1 MNPVKHTIGMSLMIA
16 LVSGALAVAGP
27 AAAVAKT
34 PHATLTHTEYRLLG
48 KTLVGIKQA
57 VFGKTLDL
65 TLGYASCRAD
75 GSSSP
80 LMRSERSACGNE
92 VALFEQLEQV
102 EVTEI
107 RCHARYLT
115 ATTTTT
121 PTPTTTSTVT
131 TGTTTTGTTTTGTT
145 TTGTTTSG
153 TTTTG
158 TTTTGTTTTTVDGY
172 NIVQLRLVACLS
184 PSYQRVTHDIQT
196 VYTSSALNHER
207 AVTRGFT
214 GTCLATLA
222 GPAKLI
228 ADERRFA
235 GAGKEIAAD
244 FASLSQLAD
253 GQSPKRVIL
262 DAQLTSDGLAFELAA
277 TAYTADMTPIEKLAS
292 CAHE

>member
-1 MNPVKHTIGMSLMIA
+1 MNPVKRTFGISLLIA
-16 LVSGALAVAGP
+16 LVSGAFAVAGP
-27 AAAVAKT
+27 AAAVAKV
-34 PHATLTHTEYRLLG
+34 PRATLTHTEYRLLG

-57 VFGKTLDL
+57 VFGKSLDL

-131 TGTTTTGTTTTGTT
+131 TGTTTATGTTTTGTT
-145 TTGTTTSG
+145 TTGTTT
-153 TTTTG
+153 TAP
-158 TTTTGTTTTTVDGY
+158 TTTTTVDGY
-172 NIVQLRLVACLS
+172 NIVQLQLVACLS

-196 VYTSSALNHER
+196 VYAASALNHMR
-207 AVTRGFT
+207 AVARGFT

-244 FASLSQLAD
+244 FALLSELAD
-253 GQSPKRVIL
+253 GQSPKHVIL